1 MTRSLILIFIALFTL
16 AACGGGDDD
25 GSNDS
30 SSGNAATS
38 VPATS
43 DDNTTITT
51 DDTPEIVA
59 IVNGQEITYTE
70 LQQEVTLT
78 QETYQPADLDAFELE
93 VLENLIN
100 QSLIEQYA
108 QENNITVS
116 EEEVQ
121 AEIAL
126 LQELATES
134 DMTLS
139 QIMGFPADQIDTQ
152 IRELLLSQAVQEHVL
167 ANERPLVRQVH
178 ARHILVKDEEL
189 ARDLIEQ
196 LNSGADFAELAE
208 QFSEDESTARVGGDL
223 GWIYPG
229 LLIWQNVEEV
239 IFQMPV
245 NSRWPDPVPSV
256 IGYHIIE
263 SIEEADRQLEDTQT
277 TDQSR
282 ETFNRWLSNL
292 RNNAEI
298 ERFVS

>member
-1 MTRSLILIFIALFTL
+1 MKRLLILILIALFTL

-25 GSNDS
+25 NKNPVNT
-30 SSGNAATS
+30 NATTS

-43 DDNTTITT
+43 DDNTAITT
-51 DDTPEIVA
+51 DNTPEIAA

-78 QETYQPADLDAFELE
+78 QDTYQPADLDAFELE

-100 QSLIEQYA
+100 QTLIEQYA

-116 EEEVQ
+116 EEAVQ
-121 AEIAL
+121 SEITL
-126 LQELATES
+126 LRELATES
-134 DMTLS
+134 DMTLAE
-139 QIMGFPADQIDTQ
+139 IMGFPEDQIESQ
-152 IRELLLSQAVQEHVL
+152 IRELLLSQAVQEHVI
-167 ANERPLVRQVH
+167 ANERPAVRQVH
-178 ARHILVKDEEL
+178 ARHILVKDEAL
-189 ARDLIEQ
+189 ARDLIQQ
-196 LNSGADFAELAE
+196 LNNGADFAALAE
-208 QFSEDESTARVGGDL
+208 EYSEDESTARVGGDL

-229 LLIWQNVEEV
+229 LLIWQNVEEI

-263 SIEEADRQLEDTQT
+263 SIEEADRQLADTQT

-282 ETFNRWLSNL
+282 ETFNRWLSDL
-292 RNNAEI
+292 RNNADI

>member
-1 MTRSLILIFIALFTL
+1 MIRSLILIFIALFTL

-25 GSNDS
+25 SNNSSND
-30 SSGNAATS
+30 NAATS

-43 DDNTTITT
+43 GDNTTITT
-51 DDTPEIVA
+51 DNTPEIA
-59 IVNGQEITYTE
+59 ATVNGQEITYTE
-70 LQQEVTLT
+70 LQQEVALT

-100 QSLIEQYA
+100 QTLIEQYA
-108 QENNITVS
+108 QENSITVS

-121 AEIAL
+121 AEITL
-126 LQELATES
+126 LRELATES
-134 DMTLS
+134 DMTLTE
-139 QIMGFPADQIDTQ
+139 IMGFPEDQIETQ

-167 ANERPLVRQVH
+167 ANERPVVRQIH
-178 ARHILVKDEEL
+178 ARHILVKDETL
-189 ARDLIEQ
+189 ARDLLEQ
-196 LNSGADFAELAE
+196 LNNGADFASLAE
-208 QFSEDESTARVGGDL
+208 QYSEDESTARVGGDL

-229 LLIWQNVEEV
+229 LLIWQNVEDV

-282 ETFNRWLSNL
+282 EAFNRWLTDL
-292 RNNAEI
+292 RNNADI

>member
-1 MTRSLILIFIALFTL
+1 MKRLLILIFIALFTL

-25 GSNDS
+25 SNNPANTS
-30 SSGNAATS
+30 AATS
-38 VPATS
+38 IPATS

-51 DDTPEIVA
+51 DNTPEIAA

-70 LQQEVTLT
+70 LQQEVDLT
-78 QETYQPADLDAFELE
+78 QETYQPADLNAFELE

-100 QSLIEQYA
+100 QTLIEQYA

-116 EEEVQ
+116 EEAVQ

-126 LQELATES
+126 LRELATES
-134 DMTLS
+134 DMTLTE
-139 QIMGFPADQIDTQ
+139 IMGFPEDQIEAQ

-167 ANERPLVRQVH
+167 ANERPAVRQVH
-178 ARHILVKDEEL
+178 ARHILVKDEAL
-189 ARDLIEQ
+189 ARDIIEQ
-196 LNSGADFAELAE
+196 LNNGADFAALAE
-208 QFSEDESTARVGGDL
+208 EYSEDESTARVGGDL

-263 SIEEADRQLEDTQT
+263 SIEEADRQLEDTQM
-277 TDQSR
+277 TDRSR
-282 ETFNRWLSNL
+282 ETFNRWLTDL
-292 RNNAEI
+292 RNNADI